1 MPDIKNTVFTFITIV
16 VVPLLF
22 FVLLELGLRIAGVGT
37 SFDYFYEIDIDG
49 RPHYQENPDFADQF
63 YPPSL
68 NIGPVEN
75 TFATQRDP
83 ELVRV
88 FILGGSAALGF
99 PHKNHGFDRLLETQ
113 LRAALPA
120 RKIEVINLAMTS
132 VNSHVMYAV
141 AKSIPDDSADIAV
154 ILMGN
159 NEVVGPY
166 GPGTFNQNFL
176 ENITVIRGIQALK
189 RTRIWQALSGLMLQF
204 KPTDAMQELEWEGMQ
219 MFTDHGVPHDD
230 PRLAGVY
237 SHYEDNLTDIIETLQ
252 DKGMH
257 VLLSSVPVNLRHSA
271 PFLSVRR
278 PDLSK
283 EQIDQWRAA
292 TRSGA
297 ENADAESWDEATRY
311 FRAALEIDPEYA
323 DTHFRL
329 ATALEN
335 LGKYREAKTHF
346 QRALDLD
353 ALRFRA
359 DTRINQ
365 IIRDVAASAGDDAL
379 SFVDSA
385 AAFERVSEP
394 YQPGWN
400 LLLEHVHYD
409 FGGNHVLAAEIAGSI
424 VSNLAS
430 DVGFEPL
437 PAAEVARRVGFP
449 NFDTIAE
456 IENLQGM
463 IEHPPFPGQSNYAD
477 LASFLNGKL
486 ERLTAAVGTSEAVIR
501 RRQDVVRA
509 GLVDWKVYFELAV
522 LNQRLQNPK
531 AMYYFLEQIIETY
544 PHNRESYMKLA
555 EALSRDGKWREVI
568 PYLEQSLYYTRGDE
582 QKIAATINWLG
593 TAHLRIGEYDKATDL
608 LLELTEEYSD
618 QIDLTLRAYGNLIRY
633 AREQG
638 KRKDLDRYTR
648 DVQRYARS
656 LVRQEKDKEFPL
668 LYQRMSQIMT
678 MAGLD
683 AQAREWEAAS
693 RQ

>member
-1 MPDIKNTVFTFITIV
+1 M
-16 VVPLLF
+16 
-22 FVLLELGLRIAGVGT
+22 
-37 SFDYFYEIDIDG
+37 
-49 RPHYQENPDFADQF
+49 
-63 YPPSL
+63 
-68 NIGPVEN
+68 
-75 TFATQRDP
+75 
-83 ELVRV
+83 
-88 FILGGSAALGF
+88 
-99 PHKNHGFDRLLETQ
+99 
-113 LRAALPA
+113 
-120 RKIEVINLAMTS
+120 
-132 VNSHVMYAV
+132 
-141 AKSIPDDSADIAV
+141 
-154 ILMGN
+154 
-159 NEVVGPY
+159 
-166 GPGTFNQNFL
+166 
-176 ENITVIRGIQALK
+176 
-189 RTRIWQALSGLMLQF
+189 SGLLLQVN
-204 KPTDAMQELEWEGMQ
+204 PTDAMQELEWEGMQ

-237 SHYEDNLTDIIETLQ
+237 SHYENNLTDIIAALQ

-271 PFLSVRR
+271 PFLSIRR
-278 PDLSK
+278 PNLSK
-283 EQIDQWRAA
+283 ERLDQWRAA

-297 ENADAESWDEATRY
+297 ESAAAGNWDAAVTH

-335 LGKYREAKTHF
+335 LGDYQEARAHF
-346 QRALDLD
+346 ERALDLD

-365 IIRDVAASAGDDAL
+365 IIRDVAAGAGDDAL

-385 AAFERVSEP
+385 AAFEQVSEP

-424 VSNLAS
+424 VSSLAS
-430 DVGFEPL
+430 DVGFKPL
-437 PAAEVARRVGFP
+437 PAPEVARRVGFP

-477 LASFLNGKL
+477 LAAFLNGKL
-486 ERLTAAVGTSEAVIR
+486 ERVTAAVGTSEDVIR
-501 RRQDVVRA
+501 RRQDAVRA

-522 LNQRLQNPK
+522 LNQRLGNPK
-531 AMYYFLEQIIETY
+531 AMYYFLEQIIEAY
-544 PHNRESYMKLA
+544 PHNRETYMKLA

-593 TAHLRIGEYDKATDL
+593 TAYLRIGEHETATDL
-608 LLELTEEYSD
+608 LLEVTDKYSD

-633 AREQG
+633 SREQG
-638 KRKDLDRYTR
+638 KRQDLDRYAR

-656 LVRQEKDKEFPL
+656 LVRKEKDEEFPL

-683 AQAREWEAAS
+683 AEAKEWADAS
-693 RQ
+693 SQ